1 MDKNEALKIL
11 ELTDSHDVIS
21 KAREKLFDS
30 EKNSDVLKT
39 QIEAY
44 KSLTDSQ
51 AEAFSDLV
59 ISAINSNK
67 LDFLGLLLETVKND
81 DKFDYLNTESTSGSM
96 PLNFALGDTL
106 GCKLGLR
113 AQIIDLLLK
122 YGANPNTKDR
132 EGKSSLHCVVNN
144 RDGVFCCKVTES
156 LLEYKVDPNA
166 RDNQGKTLLHYLCE
180 DHSYLNNDCA
190 RVHVEIA
197 KLLLRRGADPNAK
210 DKYNKRPVDYA
221 KHDSKIGQLF
231 GAIDYNMVLIHS
243 GSAATLSF
251 LSVSCAVEAA
261 VGNWRKADKIGFII
275 LATGTAA
282 CALYCAYCAI
292 KTAFFQ
298 NPQLN
303 SLKLGQSFLIIN
315 NRRIQQ
321 VQLDN

>member
-1 MDKNEALKIL
+1 MNREEALKIL

-21 KAREKLFDS
+21 KARKKLFDS

-59 ISAINSNK
+59 ISAIDSNK

-81 DKFDYLNTESTSGSM
+81 DKFDYLNTESTNGSM
-96 PLNFALGDTL
+96 PLNFALGNTL

-122 YGANPNTKDR
+122 YGANPNAQDR
-132 EGKSSLHCVVNN
+132 AGQSSLHCVVNN

-180 DHSYLNNDCA
+180 DHSYLNDCA
-190 RVHVEIA
+190 RGRVGIA
-197 KLLLRRGADPNAK
+197 KLLLRKGANPDLK
-210 DKYNKRPVDYA
+210 DNYNKRPVDYA
-221 KHDSKIGQLF
+221 KHDSKVGQLF
-231 GAIDYNMVLIHS
+231 GAVDRNKVLLYS
-243 GSAATLSF
+243 GGVVISSLFSI
-251 LSVSCAVEAA
+251 SCALEAT
-261 VGNWRKADKIGFII
+261 VGNFRKADKIGFII

-282 CALYCAYCAI
+282 CALFCAYCAI
-292 KTAFFQ
+292 KTAFFSK
-298 NPQLN
+298 PSTEFTEARAEFLN
-303 SLKLGQSFLIIN
+303 SQKSAGA
-315 NRRIQQ
+315 
-321 VQLDN
+321 V